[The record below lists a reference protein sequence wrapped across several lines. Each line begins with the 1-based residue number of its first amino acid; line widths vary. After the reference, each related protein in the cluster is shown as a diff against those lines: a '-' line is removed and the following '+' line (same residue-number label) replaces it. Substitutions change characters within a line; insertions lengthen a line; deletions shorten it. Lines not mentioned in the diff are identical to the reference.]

1 MADNSEETTGARR
14 RFDFDGFTLIE
25 LLVVVVILGILAAVA
40 VFSVSGVG
48 NSGQENAC
56 KIDTRVI
63 KTAEAA
69 YFSAKREANG
79 SGEFTDMAGLSAGT
93 EPFLT
98 DPSTLHAIVG
108 DRNGVLVGSPPFDYV
123 TPTVTADGAK
133 KCKPASTAGFT
144 ANPGY
149 NCPGNGVPVAGTHV
163 GACTVTLNA
172 TAVAYPF

>member
-1 MADNSEETTGARR
+1 MRVEPEESGSKSR
-14 RFDFDGFTLIE
+14 RFAEDGFTLIE
-25 LLVVVVILGILAAVA
+25 LLVVIIILGILAAVA

-79 SGEFTDMAGLSAGT
+79 SGEFTDIAGLSEGT
-93 EPFLT
+93 QPFLT
-98 DPSTLHAIVG
+98 DPSTLHGIVG
-108 DRNGVLVGSPPFDYV
+108 DKGGVLVGSPPFDYV

-149 NCPGNGVPVAGTHV
+149 NCPVDGIPVAGTHV
-163 GACTVTLNA
+163 GACTVTPNA
-172 TAVAYPF
+172 TAIAYPF